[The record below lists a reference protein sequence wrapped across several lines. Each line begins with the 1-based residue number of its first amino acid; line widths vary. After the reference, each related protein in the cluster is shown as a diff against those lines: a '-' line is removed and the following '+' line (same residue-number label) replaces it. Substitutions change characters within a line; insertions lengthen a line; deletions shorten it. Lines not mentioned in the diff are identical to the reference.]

1 VNRHGWSV
9 RYPPSWQAAAVAAA
23 SPEEEFQPILTGPK
37 DCYEGGQECGL
48 VQLGTG
54 PGLLT
59 RRQSAL
65 SPKDA
70 VLENFA
76 DSRFVLRQQGNTSL
90 GGQPAYYVV
99 YRIRLYESYP
109 NGTIFKRVQTRYRNR
124 AYFIACNEE
133 GKNRSAISA
142 IESPDSWAL
151 NATFEAIVASFRFTA
166 R

>member
-23 SPEEEFQPILTGPK
+23 SPEEEFQPIRTGPK

-59 RRQSAL
+59 RRQFAL

-70 VLENFA
+70 LLENFA
-76 DSRFVLRQQGNTSL
+76 DSRFVLLQQGNTSL
-90 GGQPAYYVV
+90 GGQPAYHVV
-99 YRIRLYESYP
+99 QRIKMYESYP

-124 AYFIACNEE
+124 SCFIACNEE

-142 IESPDSWAL
+142 IESPDSRAL

-166 R
+166 Q